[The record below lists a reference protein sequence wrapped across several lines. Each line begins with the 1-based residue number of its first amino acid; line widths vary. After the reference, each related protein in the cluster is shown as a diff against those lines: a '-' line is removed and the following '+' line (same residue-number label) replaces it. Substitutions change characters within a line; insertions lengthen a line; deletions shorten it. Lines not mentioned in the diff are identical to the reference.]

1 MNLIDFLKV
10 PLFQKAFLGAFLS
23 GAGLSLLGV
32 VILNL
37 NLTTIRFALMHI
49 ALLGAAVGMVFG
61 FPPLAG
67 AIVGIILAS
76 FLLGPAGD
84 YLKMD
89 TGVSGAI
96 FMTGSLG
103 LAFILFY
110 KAGVPAMDAFALFT
124 GNVLAL
130 QNNDLW
136 AIGGLVGIII
146 LVFIIFYR
154 EIQMTLYNTE
164 LAEALG
170 VPVRKIRNGLL
181 LLTGLAIGI
190 NIRMVGALLID
201 ASVLLPAVAALTISR
216 SLKAALIWSAVF
228 GVLSQVGGL
237 AASMMLDLPSG
248 ASITL
253 AAVLGVCLAGIFNR
267 VNPVKKK
274 KEFRQD

>member
-1 MNLIDFLKV
+1 MNLIDFLMV

-23 GAGLSLLGV
+23 GVGLSLLGV

-49 ALLGAAVGMVFG
+49 ALLGAAVGMVLG
-61 FPPLAG
+61 FSPLAG
-67 AIVGIILAS
+67 AMVGIVLAS
-76 FLLGPAGD
+76 FLLGPVGD

-89 TGVSGAI
+89 TGVSGTL

-130 QNNDLW
+130 QSSDLW
-136 AIGGLVGIII
+136 AIGGLAAIII
-146 LVFIIFYR
+146 SVFIIFYR
-154 EIQMTLYNTE
+154 EIQMTLYNPE

-201 ASVLLPAVAALTISR
+201 AAVLLPAVAALTVSR
-216 SLKAALIWSAVF
+216 SLKAALFWSAFF
-228 GVLSQVGGL
+228 GIFSQVGGL
-237 AASMMLDLPSG
+237 IASMILDLPSG
-248 ASITL
+248 ASITMT
-253 AAVLGVCLAGIFNR
+253 AVLGVCLAGIFNR
-267 VNPVKKK
+267 ILKRV
-274 KEFRQD
+274 